1 MHLNPQTLKTTRSEI
16 DEKRRRRNS
25 NHQNS
30 TEKINKMALA
40 NNSNNSGNGNACVTC
55 GHRVPITL
63 RDLFWQDPFFSSNW
77 EDFHKIHDDM
87 MLETRAIWSKF
98 DDQLKVID
106 NIIFFFKVH
115 IFLEGQKIL

>member
-1 MHLNPQTLKTTRSEI
+1 
-16 DEKRRRRNS
+16 
-25 NHQNS
+25 
-30 TEKINKMALA
+30 MALA
-40 NNSNNSGNGNACVTC
+40 NNSNTSGNGNACVTC

-106 NIIFFFKVH
+106 NIIFFFYMLYIMRWTH
-115 IFLEGQKIL
+115 

>member
-1 MHLNPQTLKTTRSEI
+1 
-16 DEKRRRRNS
+16 
-25 NHQNS
+25 
-30 TEKINKMALA
+30 MALA
-40 NNSNNSGNGNACVTC
+40 NNSNTSGNGNACVTC

-106 NIIFFFKVH
+106 NIIFLKCKV
-115 IFLEGQKIL
+115 IKKALVESCQAPVV

>member
-1 MHLNPQTLKTTRSEI
+1 
-16 DEKRRRRNS
+16 
-25 NHQNS
+25 
-30 TEKINKMALA
+30 MALA
-40 NNSNNSGNGNACVTC
+40 NNSNNSGNGNACVAC

-87 MLETRAIWSKF
+87 MLETRSIWSKF

-106 NIIFFFKVH
+106 NIIFFLHVIHNELDALIH
-115 IFLEGQKIL
+115 ILSQNAM

>member
-1 MHLNPQTLKTTRSEI
+1 
-16 DEKRRRRNS
+16 
-25 NHQNS
+25 
-30 TEKINKMALA
+30 MALA
-40 NNSNNSGNGNACVTC
+40 NNSNNSGNGNGNNSGNGNACVTC

-106 NIIFFFKVH
+106 KIIFFFTLY
-115 IFLEGQKIL
+115 I